1 MPLPAVPSDRRRHDL
16 VYDLVLPTLLF
27 AALGGMTWAVR
38 GCSGFGAV
46 AGCIFAGVTWGAAW
60 WFLAHDP
67 AWPQSRR
74 YSSGWVVLALTVGIG
89 LAGARGWMQ
98 WPSFFEGRL
107 QTNAAKGEFVPIA
120 RGYGFVWLFI
130 AGMPWA
136 GLGACMLAWC
146 GSLREVRAWHW
157 ALRIACGMG
166 GATLGRYL
174 FDHYPEYFLPLYS
187 QIEDRYRD
195 LETNPTLKRLIND
208 SGAAI
213 QHLGLYL
220 GFLAF
225 EIGRRE
231 GKNVFLIST
240 VGLVNG
246 AGWAL
251 WQNWKWAPAVWEGA
265 QFNWWRCWESSGGIS
280 IGIALG
286 MAYYLVNRRMG
297 SDEQALVAAR
307 RALSGPNFE
316 WLLTYLGLSWILSLA
331 LRFSM
336 GGWGAL
342 YFAVVMIFGA
352 LYYRRFQGPP
362 GKGQNSAPSG
372 PNQRPRLHAG
382 ALLLAVAMAGS
393 LFLPSGRSL
402 VGGQAYVLAILAA
415 GTGWY
420 LMNRD
425 FFDRQR
431 QSNTPPQ
438 GDPNIERWG
447 LYLGLLAGLGLS
459 IRNGLKG
466 WFNIYRG
473 DEEYWSGVVWQYLGP
488 VYLVLLIVIA
498 AAILRRPWP
507 RDSRDHLFP
516 HAYGLMWLVLLVQN
530 ALALLVTGPLSHWSE
545 AIFAIYYGLL
555 LVISGLIVFHYHTIK
570 QWTIRPPTAA

>member
-89 LAGARGWMQ
+89 LAGAGLDAVAQLLRRAPANQRRKGRIRTHRAATVSFGCSSPECRGPDWELAC
-98 WPSFFEGRL
+98 WPGADRCAKCGPGTGRC
-107 QTNAAKGEFVPIA
+107 A
-120 RGYGFVWLFI
+120 
-130 AGMPWA
+130 
-136 GLGACMLAWC
+136 
-146 GSLREVRAWHW
+146 
-157 ALRIACGMG
+157 IACGMG